1 MGMHSVG
8 ISLGNEM
15 AIGPHLGLG
24 SEMGIMKYSCMFY
37 TVKAVKYSV
46 P

>member
-8 ISLGNEM
+8 VSLGNEM
-15 AIGPHLGLG
+15 AIGPHLGPG
-24 SEMGIMKYSCMFY
+24 SEMSIKKYSCMFY
-37 TVKAVKYSV
+37 TVQAVKYSV